1 MFSSYKCPARSRDP
15 VHARTTFVHT
25 NYNQLPWTQQVFT
38 WPNCTLKLWAQR
50 TNHHKSWATVS
61 YEHYGSSAALTNKRD
76 DFPETYQWIVHSHL
90 QLWDFL
96 SSFEKQKKAE
106 TFHSRLNT
114 KQNLQR
120 NTGVLS
126 DGTCHTPARQVPF
139 LRWLHFSTH
148 LPQDTPEYYTGKS
161 AQARVQWDFAVE
173 GNPWC
178 KLRPISKL
186 LRRKKQYGFK
196 NIIPVSSKIDC
207 QFFLKN
213 NWDNDIVKLI
223 FQNWTSFPVSV
234 YSFTPHELTL
244 VTSLQLTLVTSWNR
258 HWWHHYNIITFTG
271 RHPLIKHPP
280 TRNQLLW
287 TRSHTWATAPAWI

>member
-1 MFSSYKCPARSRDP
+1 M
-15 VHARTTFVHT
+15 
-25 NYNQLPWTQQVFT
+25 
-38 WPNCTLKLWAQR
+38 
-50 TNHHKSWATVS
+50 
-61 YEHYGSSAALTNKRD
+61 AALQLSQTREMISLRHINGLYI
-76 DFPETYQWIVHSHL
+76 PTSSCGISCLHL
-90 QLWDFL
+90 RNRRRQRPSTPGLT
-96 SSFEKQKKAE
+96 Q
-106 TFHSRLNT
+106 SRIY
-114 KQNLQR
+114 KEP
-120 NTGVLS
+120 GVLS

-186 LRRKKQYGFK
+186 LRRRKQYGFK

-271 RHPLIKHPP
+271 RHPLIKHTP
-280 TRNQLLW
+280 TRNHLLRTW
-287 TRSHTWATAPAWI
+287 SHTWATAPAWI